1 MTHFDAI
8 CIGETMVALV
18 PEDARPI
25 SGDSRM
31 ALRVAGAE
39 SNVATSLARLGH
51 SVRWVS
57 AVGADPFGEIITR
70 ELGSAGVELGAV
82 GVASDAPTGIFAK
95 NPAGES
101 TRVHYYRKGSGASR
115 MTPDVLAGAG
125 SARLVHVSG
134 ITPALSDGCRALT
147 RALVAE
153 RALGDAIVSFD
164 VNYRPAL
171 WRGLDDAATVLAE
184 LARRADIVFVGRDE
198 AEELWG
204 TATAEAVREFLPE
217 PRILVVKDAAIEAV
231 SFEDGEI
238 VRAPSLRVEVVEPVG
253 AGDAFAAG
261 WLSGLLSGRTP
272 RERLRLGHL
281 LASRAVQ
288 IVGDCPVAP
297 TADEIQIFLT
307 EE

>member
-101 TRVHYYRKGSGASR
+101 TRVHYYRKGSAASR

-147 RALVAE
+147 RDLVAE

-171 WRGLDDAATVLAE
+171 WRGRDDAATVLAE